1 MALSLFTK
9 TKKAIIERAQ
19 DDYATKMRLKYKPYY
34 HAMEAQSG
42 TRIRL
47 QGRDMVMLSSTDYL
61 GLSFHPQVSEACGQG
76 PKVWGTST
84 TGARISNGSRAYHV
98 ELEEKLAAFLGREA
112 CHISVAGY
120 ISCCS
125 AIASF
130 AQKGDL
136 ILADKNLH
144 SCLWDGIRLSMATAE
159 RFSHNNP
166 EDLRQV
172 LKGVPH
178 SQPKMLVIE
187 GVYSMEG
194 HICRLPELATIGD
207 EAGCFTVLDDAHGFG
222 ILGRQGRGTVDH
234 FKMNDKVD
242 LICGSMS
249 KSLASTGGFVAG
261 SRELIEYLRTNS
273 KQTIF
278 SAAISPSMAAA
289 AAASLNILQT
299 EPPAPRAPL
308 AQHQALPR
316 DPQGPRPGHLEQR
329 DARRADRPR
338 LQGTR
343 LPLLAGP
350 AREGRVHRH
359 VHRPRRAPGQGPD
372 PHRRL
377 RPAQRRGSREDRRR
391 DGLRRETNVGSAL
404 VAGPACGRSGFMPD
418 IQVPVGD
425 KPRPTSHRYQRLSQR
440 RPRFRPARQRLRHR
454 RRLQPPVLVR
464 IGQHDPQLRQP
475 VGLVVDLRH

>member
-34 HAMEAQSG
+34 HAMEAQQG

-47 QGRDMVMLSSTDYL
+47 QGRDMVMLSSNDYL
-61 GLSFHPQVSEACGQG
+61 GLSFHPKVIEACGQG
-76 PKVWGTST
+76 PKIWGTST

-98 ELEEKLAAFLGREA
+98 ELEEKMAAFLGREA

-125 AIASF
+125 AVASF

-136 ILADKNLH
+136 ILADKNIH
-144 SCLWDGIRLSMATAE
+144 SCLWDGIRLSMATVE

-172 LKGVPH
+172 LKGVSH
-178 SQPKMLVIE
+178 TQPKMLVME

-194 HICRLPELATIGD
+194 HICRLPELTTIGE
-207 EAGCFTVLDDAHGFG
+207 EAGCFTVVDDAHGFG

-234 FKMNDKVD
+234 FKLNDKVD
-242 LICGSMS
+242 ILCGSMS

-261 SRELIEYLRTNS
+261 SRELIEYLRTSS

-289 AAASLNILQT
+289 ASASLDILQT
-299 EPPAPRAPL
+299 EPQHLERLWRNTRRYREMLKGLGLDTWDSETPAVPIVLGSKELVYRFW
-308 AQHQALPR
+308 QALLEKGVFTVMSIAPAV
-316 DPQGPRPGHLEQR
+316 PPGKDLIR
-329 DARRADRPR
+329 TA
-338 LQGTR
+338 
-343 LPLLAGP
+343 
-350 AREGRVHRH
+350 V
-359 VHRPRRAPGQGPD
+359 
-372 PHRRL
+372 
-377 RPAQRRGSREDRRR
+377 
-391 DGLRRETNVGSAL
+391 SAL
-404 VAGPACGRSGFMPD
+404 HSDEDLEKVAAAMAYAVK
-418 IQVPVGD
+418 QM
-425 KPRPTSHRYQRLSQR
+425 
-440 RPRFRPARQRLRHR
+440 
-454 RRLQPPVLVR
+454 
-464 IGQHDPQLRQP
+464 
-475 VGLVVDLRH
+475 